1 MRLKKL
7 IFICIF
13 ILFVFISI
21 NTEQLLAYDFGS
33 GFGSGSSIG
42 SPINVEKGF
51 FDPLVQI
58 YNKLIQLTKNTIDSN
73 MKEVVR
79 SATKL
84 LATMAFVAWIVI
96 VLKSWIT
103 GSYFFSELTIK
114 TGLFLGLA
122 ILLNF
127 NWYNK
132 YILSNLEALFNN
144 LPTVFNGGGGSVIAN
159 IINQTSSIAN
169 KIWWL

>member
-21 NTEQLLAYDFGS
+21 NTEQLLAYDFGG

-73 MKEVVR
+73 MKDVVR

-114 TGLFLGLA
+114 TGLFLGLLA
-122 ILLNF
+122 ELNVVL
-127 NWYNK
+127 N
-132 YILSNLEALFNN
+132 
-144 LPTVFNGGGGSVIAN
+144 
-159 IINQTSSIAN
+159 SID
-169 KIWWL
+169 